1 MLVWTRSSW
10 PERILKV
17 LQRRQW
23 TTVRICP
30 SKLGHLFAKPTDLI
44 HSNLTST
51 NCYEKSNVAQ
61 RELCIRCKTQFFFA
75 RWTIKCL
82 HESSRQSEGDIE
94 NLRAEARVS
103 ELMDHPFI
111 IRIQKIAECNSR
123 HYAVMPYIEGGSLSS
138 LITSQPLSNR
148 VAAGLLVNLCDAVSH
163 MHRKGAI
170 HCDLKPA
177 NVLLDEDGLPH
188 IIDFG
193 VARCIDQLTHSKAAN
208 TISGTPCYMSPEQAL
223 GDATSLGPHTDVYGL
238 GAILYSVLTCR
249 SPQNAETL
257 LNIQLQ
263 ALTANPTV
271 PRKLNPAIDEEL
283 ENICLDCLQKKPSRE
298 FPRPTS
304 SPNVCTS
311 TCIAKWLEAIS
322 PSQKLNC
329 LELP

>member
-1 MLVWTRSSW
+1 MRATEYTESYSENTSACVDTIFVARVNSQGA
-10 PERILKV
+10 PA
-17 LQRRQW
+17 
-23 TTVRICP
+23 TTVDNSSDLPVQVGPPLCETNRSHPQQLDEYQLLREVGRGATGIVYQAQDTI
-30 SKLGHLFAKPTDLI
+30 LFRQ
-44 HSNLTST
+44 
-51 NCYEKSNVAQ
+51 VA
-61 RELCIRCKTQFFFA
+61 
-75 RWTIKCL
+75 IKCL

-283 ENICLDCLQKKPSRE
+283 ETICLDCLQKKPSERI
-298 FPRPTS
+298 
-304 SPNVCTS
+304 S
-311 TCIAKWLEAIS
+311 TADILAERLHEYLHRQVA
-322 PSQKLNC
+322 
-329 LELP
+329 